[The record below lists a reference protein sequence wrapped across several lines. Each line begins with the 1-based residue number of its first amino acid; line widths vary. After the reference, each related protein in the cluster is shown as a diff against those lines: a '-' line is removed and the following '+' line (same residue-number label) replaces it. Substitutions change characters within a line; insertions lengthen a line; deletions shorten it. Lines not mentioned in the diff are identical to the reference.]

1 MTGFYQ
7 IATLWSDMC
16 AQQKA
21 ILAGTEGGGSEW
33 KEQYLESRWWSDIT
47 VGEIMGHIS
56 ALHRKFISKVASYLN
71 VTYYLS
77 LNADIIVDEL
87 LPEEPRHDGAEDEID
102 WSAVPLTVLR
112 YQDAVELILSWFN
125 GRTFKEQAPYELVE
139 KCRRAAWKM
148 DSRTANYE
156 Q

>member
-47 VGEIMGHIS
+47 VGD
-56 ALHRKFISKVASYLN
+56 ISKVASYLN